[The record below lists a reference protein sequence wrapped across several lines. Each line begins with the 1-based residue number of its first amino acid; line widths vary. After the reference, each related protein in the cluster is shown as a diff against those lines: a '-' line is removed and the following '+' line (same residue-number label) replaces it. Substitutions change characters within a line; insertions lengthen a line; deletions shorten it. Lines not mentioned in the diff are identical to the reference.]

1 MPEVEYTDSRGD
13 IALVRGVVLGLRFF
27 LLPGLWFS
35 CPGDDPG
42 EFEAGVAA
50 AAASALFAST
60 CLRAILPRCIA

>member
-1 MPEVEYTDSRGD
+1 M
-13 IALVRGVVLGLRFF
+13 VRGVVLGLRFF

-42 EFEAGVAA
+42 EFSAGVAA